1 MMFTSM
7 IHTWVQLPVMSLLSV
22 SSSPLPLWKVLSF
35 WRFPICGNF
44 PLKRFPIC
52 VNFPLWKCGNAST
65 WSQWCWCLRFP
76 FCALFSSAEP
86 DRKIWLEKG
95 KPKLKTSKLKPA
107 RLLRLAHQQFV
118 EVLPPHSLRLARPC
132 QLLLQCPPSHSLSTR
147 RSILNWN
154 TPCCLF
160 GRLDHQVF
168 HRLGTTRVSWKAISF
183 VKICFMCFSCGDDD
197 GQCPPKMCNNPAL
210 GLNETK
216 GISGI
221 CSQVWID
228 NSFLSAHANTCFLK
242 TILTHTISHTFLSA
256 MQIHP
261 QYDTCIQ
268 ITWRYAAVGS
278 PPSLQLTSLPQLQGQ
293 ADPAASSVG
302 IWPGSGVV
310 SKSWD
315 FFGSWYNDLCI
326 WFCNRS
332 ADPTV
337 WMLSGWG
344 NVLLFFSQLLVAH

>member
-154 TPCCLF
+154 SPCCLF
-160 GRLDHQVF
+160 GRLDHQLF

-242 TILTHTISHTFLSA
+242 TILTHTISHIFTHILVCHANSHMYPNHLKVRCSWFSS
-256 MQIHP
+256 I
-261 QYDTCIQ
+261 
-268 ITWRYAAVGS
+268 
-278 PPSLQLTSLPQLQGQ
+278 
-293 ADPAASSVG
+293 PAANLSPSAARSGRSSCFERG
-302 IWPGSGVV
+302 DLTWFGSGF
-310 SKSWD
+310 KIL
-315 FFGSWYNDLCI
+315 G
-326 WFCNRS
+326 
-332 ADPTV
+332 
-337 WMLSGWG
+337 
-344 NVLLFFSQLLVAH
+344 LFW